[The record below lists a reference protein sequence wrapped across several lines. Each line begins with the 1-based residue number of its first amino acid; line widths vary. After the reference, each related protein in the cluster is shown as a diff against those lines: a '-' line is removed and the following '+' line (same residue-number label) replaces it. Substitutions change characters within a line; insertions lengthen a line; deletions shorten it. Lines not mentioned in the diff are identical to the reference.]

1 VNSPAS
7 DENASVNKV
16 VATTLAARVAETAN
30 LPVAANVANL
40 SVSLAAK
47 SEVASTSGT
56 ESVEKQE
63 IVQPNNSRR
72 ELISHKVKA
81 GETADT
87 IAQQYGVSKDTI
99 KWANNLTGDTLT
111 VGKEL
116 VVPPVDGV
124 VYTVKDNDTVASLA
138 KKYKTSEER
147 IIAFN
152 DLELSGIA
160 KDMKIIIPSGQL
172 PEDERPGYV
181 APVVRQPVYSGG
193 YGTSYAVSSGSS
205 QTLYV
210 NGRGTSFGNRNAYG
224 NCTWF
229 AWEYRKD
236 IGRPLPNAVL
246 GNANTWHLSLGSMGY
261 LINRTPAL
269 GALMQTSA
277 GGGGYGHVS
286 VVVGMNSDGS
296 IRVREMN
303 YAGYNIVSERTVS
316 ASEVPRYNFI
326 H

>member
-124 VYTVKDNDTVASLA
+124 VYTVKDNDTVASL
-138 KKYKTSEER
+138 TTLSFRVLQR
-147 IIAFN
+147 I
-152 DLELSGIA
+152 
-160 KDMKIIIPSGQL
+160 
-172 PEDERPGYV
+172 
-181 APVVRQPVYSGG
+181 
-193 YGTSYAVSSGSS
+193 
-205 QTLYV
+205 
-210 NGRGTSFGNRNAYG
+210 
-224 NCTWF
+224 
-229 AWEYRKD
+229 
-236 IGRPLPNAVL
+236 
-246 GNANTWHLSLGSMGY
+246 
-261 LINRTPAL
+261 
-269 GALMQTSA
+269 
-277 GGGGYGHVS
+277 
-286 VVVGMNSDGS
+286 
-296 IRVREMN
+296 
-303 YAGYNIVSERTVS
+303 
-316 ASEVPRYNFI
+316 
-326 H
+326 